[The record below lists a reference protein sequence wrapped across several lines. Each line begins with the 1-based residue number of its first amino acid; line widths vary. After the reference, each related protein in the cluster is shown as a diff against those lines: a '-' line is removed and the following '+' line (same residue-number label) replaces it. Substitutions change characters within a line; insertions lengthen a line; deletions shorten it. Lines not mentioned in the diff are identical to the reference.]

1 MNNQDVSY
9 VYLHYSRE
17 DGKTGVLRLENFI
30 YHDDKPIYQM
40 AYMICSEGQD
50 SFVCRYRDE
59 KVYDMEAEPDWSF

>member
-1 MNNQDVSY
+1 
-9 VYLHYSRE
+9 
-17 DGKTGVLRLENFI
+17 
-30 YHDDKPIYQM
+30 M